1 MYKYKGKFLSNTN
14 IYVDKAIS
22 KIETNMA
29 IGGTKRA
36 TCGCNY
42 TKENRIPCPHICGVI
57 LLTGR
62 PLSNYIDYKHT
73 VAAHRELYNVP
84 FIPVDTNELTTSSKI
99 QTPIV
104 KKLPGQNKKRRIR
117 SRGEVVNSPTNL
129 CSICEN
135 TGHNKRTC
143 RRLNLIQQHFVNN

>member
-1 MYKYKGKFLSNTN
+1 MYKYKEKYLSNTN
-14 IYVDKAIS
+14 IYVDKAIP
-22 KIETNMA
+22 KIETNMT

-36 TCGCNY
+36 VRYDTEIFSVKRKNGTLLFIYMETQTCGCNY
-42 TKENRIPCPHICGVI
+42 TKENGIPCPHICSVI

-99 QTPIV
+99 QPPIV
-104 KKLPGQNKKRRIR
+104 KKLPGQNIKK
-117 SRGEVVNSPTNL
+117 E
-129 CSICEN
+129 
-135 TGHNKRTC
+135 
-143 RRLNLIQQHFVNN
+143 